1 MAVARPIRM
10 LGAAGILLCLFLV
23 FHLNRTP
30 SAFGGKL
37 INGMKKDPL
46 LDRTCFLAT
55 ATFFWNYRFYDRLF
69 PRINTDNQ

>member
-10 LGAAGILLCLFLV
+10 LGAVGILLCLFLV
-23 FHLNRTP
+23 FHLNQTP

-37 INGMKKDPL
+37 INGMKRDPL

-55 ATFFWNYRFYDRLF
+55 PTFFFFFCDRPLQ
-69 PRINTDNQ
+69 RNNTNKQ